1 MLDKYL
7 DEHYLIFSIAVEDV
21 QKIAMDKLGR
31 ELTVEEL
38 DGVKKGVE
46 YGLVIWD
53 EVVRYA
59 INEAVKLDK

>member
-7 DEHYLIFSIAVEDV
+7 NKNYLIFGITVEDV
-21 QKIAMDKLGR
+21 QRIAIDKLGR

-38 DGVKKGVE
+38 DAVKKGVE

-59 INEAVKLDK
+59 INETVKLNK

>member
-7 DEHYLIFSIAVEDV
+7 DKNYLIFGIAVEDV
-21 QKIAMDKLGR
+21 QRIAIDKLGR

-38 DGVKKGVE
+38 DAVKKGVE

-59 INEAVKLDK
+59 INETVKLNK

>member
-7 DEHYLIFSIAVEDV
+7 DKNYLIFGIAVEDV
-21 QKIAMDKLGR
+21 QRIAIDKLGR

-38 DGVKKGVE
+38 DTVKKGVE

-59 INEAVKLDK
+59 INETVKLNK

>member
-1 MLDKYL
+1 MLNKYL
-7 DEHYLIFSIAVEDV
+7 DKDYLIFSIAVEDV

-38 DGVKKGVE
+38 DDVKKGVE

-59 INEAVKLDK
+59 INEAVKLNK